1 MQMVVLALIGD
12 RVQVS
17 HAQQKLRALGVPPGA
32 IRAVTRDREA
42 ARALVQRGAGDRTLG
57 VVTGAL
63 LGLLLGG
70 AVGWML
76 GGSANPLQGPTSGF
90 ISGPGPTALV
100 GLAAGWFVGL
110 LGGWLVGTLLQRR
123 YLRACLADIA
133 AGDTLLAVEV
143 GSERTREV
151 EALLASYG
159 GRRIR
164 SCPGGLD
171 AAPGATA

>member
-1 MQMVVLALIGD
+1 MRMVVLALIGD

-32 IRAVTRDREA
+32 IRAVARDLEA
-42 ARALVQRGAGDRTLG
+42 ARALVRRGAGDRTLG

-70 AVGWML
+70 AAGWML
-76 GGSANPLQGPTSGF
+76 GGSVNPLHGPTSGAV
-90 ISGPGPTALV
+90 SGPGPTALV
-100 GLAAGWFVGL
+100 GLAAGLLLGL
-110 LGGWLVGTLLQRR
+110 LVGWVAGTLWQRR
-123 YLRACLADIA
+123 YMRACLIDIA

-164 SCPGGLD
+164 SYPGALD
-171 AAPGATA
+171 ADRDPGA